1 MKDNFANAL
10 TALLIHEAGFVDNK
24 DDPGGMTNL
33 GVTAATWAMWVGHD
47 VNEKQMRA
55 LTPSIVAPLYRRK
68 FWDACRA
75 DELISGLDYA
85 IFDFAVNSGVG
96 RSIKTLQAC
105 VGVNADGGF
114 GSTTMAA
121 VSLFKGDS
129 AKVIITEVCDNRLN
143 FLKSLKTFAVFGKG
157 WENRVNSV
165 KAQSLKMLG

>member
-1 MKDNFANAL
+1 
-10 TALLIHEAGFVDNK
+10 
-24 DDPGGMTNL
+24 MTNL
-33 GVTAATWAMWVGHD
+33 GVTAKVWEEWVGHPVD
-47 VNEKQMRA
+47 EKQMRA
-55 LTPSIVAPLYRRK
+55 LTPQDVAPLYKRK
-68 FWDACRA
+68 YWDACRA
-75 DELISGLDYA
+75 DELVSGLDYA

-96 RSIKTLQAC
+96 RAIKTLQAC

-121 VSLFKGDS
+121 VSLFKGNS

-165 KAQSLKMLG
+165 KEQALKMLG

>member
-55 LTPSIVAPLYRRK
+55 LTPSIVAPLYKRK
-68 FWDACRA
+68 YWDACRA

-85 IFDFAVNSGVG
+85 VFDYAVNSGVG
-96 RSIKTLQAC
+96 RAIKALQNC
-105 VGVNADGGF
+105 VGVAPDGGF
-114 GSTTMAA
+114 GTTTMAA
-121 VSLFKGDS
+121 VSQFKGDA
-129 AKVIITEVCDNRLN
+129 AKTLIEEYCDNRLQ
-143 FLKSLKTFAVFGKG
+143 FLKSLKTFPVFGKG
-157 WENRVNSV
+157 WEKRVNEV
-165 KAQSLKMLG
+165 KAMSLKMLG